1 MTKSADKVFDRY
13 ASDYDTALARGISIF
28 GENRNYFARRRVEW
42 LYECLLH
49 LSFSPKQVMDYGCG
63 TGLSSPFLLETL
75 GAEHL
80 IGTDES
86 LQSLNIARQ
95 SYGSERIEFL
105 PIDTYLPSGK
115 LDLVFCNGVFHHI
128 PSAKRAEATDYV
140 FRSLRPAGLFA
151 FWENNPW
158 NPGTLYAMSR
168 TPFDRDAVPLTPPEA
183 RNLLRGQGFEV
194 IQTDFLF
201 IFPRVLHWCRWIEPF
216 WSRYPLGAQ
225 YQILCRKPL

>member
-1 MTKSADKVFDRY
+1 MY

-28 GENRNYFARRRVEW
+28 GENKNYFARRRIEW
-42 LYECLLH
+42 LQECLLH
-49 LSFSPKQVMDYGCG
+49 LSFSPRQVMDYGCG
-63 TGLSSPFLLETL
+63 TGSKDRHLLSRHWLLNTSL
-75 GAEHL
+75 ARH
-80 IGTDES
+80 ES
-86 LQSLNIARQ
+86 LQSLEIARQ
-95 SYGSERIEFL
+95 SYGSERIEFV
-105 PIDTYLPSGK
+105 PIDTYLPSGN

-158 NPGTLYAMSR
+158 NPGTLYAMRR

-183 RNLLRGQGFEV
+183 RKLVLGRGFEV
-194 IQTDFLF
+194 IRTDFLF
-201 IFPRVLHWCRWIEPF
+201 IFPRILHWCRWVEPF
-216 WSRYPLGAQ
+216 CARLPLGAQ